1 MFDRAF
7 GLGALRRRE
16 VVPPDRAGEAAL
28 QGGQLAL
35 DLKPP
40 EWLQGVGINLG
51 KTLSEELCSRTQIAV
66 LLVALFADP
75 APDLFLFRFRE
86 FGNREDVRVATA
98 LDDVFRYPLELFEE
112 LLAVGNDHRPR
123 RQRHRAEAS

>member
-1 MFDRAF
+1 MFDRAL
-7 GLGALRRRE
+7 GLGKLRRRE
-16 VVPPDRAGEAAL
+16 VVPPDRAGESAL

-35 DLKPP
+35 DLKSL
-40 EWLQGVGINLG
+40 EWLQGVGINLD
-51 KTLSEELCSRTQIAV
+51 KTLSKELRSFTQIAV

-75 APDLFLFRFRE
+75 AADLLLFSFGE
-86 FGNREDVRVATA
+86 LGNREDVGVAAA
-98 LDDVFRYPLELFEE
+98 LDDVFRNPFELFEE